1 MMTVRLAALPA
12 FVIATV
18 LAAPAYAQ
26 DAERAADV
34 VVTAQ
39 AENATEVDNGG
50 SAGVLGDKPA
60 EDLPFSIRSYDE
72 TLILNQQPQTLGQV
86 LENDPTIRTTYGF
99 GNASEQFV
107 VRGFPLFGDDVGLNG
122 LYGIAPRQLVAPEL
136 FDSEHKA
143 LHRLEE
149 RQRVLRRGATLQREN
164 ESADELF
171 VLRKGVM
178 MSSVLL
184 DDGSRQILRFL
195 FPGDMIGTASLVYR
209 DAPETLTTL
218 SEATVCP
225 FEKGSFSELTAA
237 HPRLAGL
244 IYVVSQIERVALT
257 DRLASLGRTSAKARV
272 GALLLELRNRQRTTD
287 KSIVDEFTLGLTQE
301 EIGDATGL
309 TAVHVNRMLRQLED
323 DGMIA
328 RTGGKVQLLDDA
340 ALAQASNYVD
350 RFEGLDLSWLP
361 AAR

>member
-1 MMTVRLAALPA
+1 MKSG
-12 FVIATV
+12 
-18 LAAPAYAQ
+18 
-26 DAERAADV
+26 
-34 VVTAQ
+34 
-39 AENATEVDNGG
+39 GG
-50 SAGVLGDKPA
+50 SRVGSSSCFAEILGSLV
-60 EDLPFSIRSYDE
+60 DL
-72 TLILNQQPQTLGQV
+72 T
-86 LENDPTIRTTYGF
+86 
-99 GNASEQFV
+99 
-107 VRGFPLFGDDVGLNG
+107 
-122 LYGIAPRQLVAPEL
+122 
-136 FDSEHKA
+136 DSEHQA

-225 FEKGSFSELTAA
+225 FEKGAFSELTAA

-328 RTGGKVQLLDDA
+328 RTGGKVRLLDDA
-340 ALAQASNYVD
+340 ALAHASNYVD